1 LYSNVLNPPV
11 IYQEMPVL
19 VETVQ
24 PLYMTTAPSY
34 SDLNGST
41 ASSTTTLLNGSS
53 NNLNLLKSRIQLE
66 KYPLSYA
73 EQKTQQAN
81 PSPYIYKAR
90 PLQATSSSQQQ
101 LFANKPLNGGT
112 LAPTA
117 AMRNPYDQP
126 VGLSV
131 QKSPDYMSSMQ
142 PKPLKSILK
151 NSTNRT
157 NSASL
162 YAPNKNSVRINV

>member
-1 LYSNVLNPPV
+1 MYSNVLNPPV
-11 IYQEMPVL
+11 IYQEMPVF

-34 SDLNGST
+34 TDLVGPT
-41 ASSTTTLLNGSS
+41 ASSTATLINGST

-73 EQKTQQAN
+73 EQKTQQSN

-90 PLQATSSSQQQ
+90 QLQSTTSPQQA
-101 LFANKPLNGGT
+101 FMNKPLNGGT
-112 LAPTA
+112 L
-117 AMRNPYDQP
+117 RNPYDEP

-131 QKSPDYMSSMQ
+131 QKNPDYMSSMQ

-151 NSTNRT
+151 NSTNRN
-157 NSASL
+157 NSSSL
-162 YAPNKNSVRINV
+162 YAQNKNTVRLNV